1 MHKSTALQKAAARL
15 TIISVLSQQVNTKSS
30 VLRSDSV
37 PIEFPKIQ
45 EPKLQETSV
54 MSSTN
59 ILPARRDGHLPSVSE
74 GSNENVEDGKGENT
88 GCNGINGDVV
98 KGVEDSESVKQGTKN
113 SVKDFGVVNGNEKD
127 GSNEGKHGDPFDY
140 MKERKLSE
148 PVLSPR

>member
-1 MHKSTALQKAAARL
+1 
-15 TIISVLSQQVNTKSS
+15 
-30 VLRSDSV
+30 
-37 PIEFPKIQ
+37 
-45 EPKLQETSV
+45 

-74 GSNENVEDGKGENT
+74 GSNENMEDGRGENT

-98 KGVEDSESVKQGTKN
+98 EGVKN
-113 SVKDFGVVNGNEKD
+113 SKSVNQCIENSLKDFGVSKKVLNGNEKR

>member
-1 MHKSTALQKAAARL
+1 
-15 TIISVLSQQVNTKSS
+15 
-30 VLRSDSV
+30 
-37 PIEFPKIQ
+37 
-45 EPKLQETSV
+45 
-54 MSSTN
+54 MSSTSV
-59 ILPARRDGHLPSVSE
+59 LPARRDGHLPSVSE

-98 KGVEDSESVKQGTKN
+98 EGVEDSESVKQGTKN
-113 SVKDFGVVNGNEKD
+113 SVKDFGVVNGNEKE